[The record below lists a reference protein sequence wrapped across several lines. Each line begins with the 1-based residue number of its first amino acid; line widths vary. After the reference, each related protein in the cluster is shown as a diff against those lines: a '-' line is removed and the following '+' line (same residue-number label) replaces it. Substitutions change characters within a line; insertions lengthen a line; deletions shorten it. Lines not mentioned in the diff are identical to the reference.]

1 MPNGS
6 PVVRSPAIPVDLAGL
21 NLKKTRAASSILQ
34 LGYRLAEINRRGM
47 TCTTILATCRR
58 SNA

>member
-6 PVVRSPAIPVDLAGL
+6 PAVRSPAIAVDLAGL
-21 NLKKTRAASSILQ
+21 NLKKTCAVGSILQ

-47 TCTTILATCRR
+47 ACTAILAACRR